1 MDLPIISAAVIGLT
15 VVSMADGIE
24 SPSTPHKAE
33 GPAALVGEH
42 LYASEDHISRWGA
55 PVRAE
60 DLALQDLGR
69 VAEVITS
76 PDGEAQGLV
85 VSVGGL
91 WGVGAEEVELGMER
105 VHLVRAQGGG
115 TRLVVDLSA
124 EGGEPPIDGVE
135 S

>member
-15 VVSMADGIE
+15 VVSMTDGIE
-24 SPSTPHKAE
+24 NPTIPHKAE
-33 GPAALVGEH
+33 GVAALVGER
-42 LYASEDHISRWGA
+42 LYASEDHIITWGA

-60 DLALQDLGR
+60 DLALEDLGL
-69 VAEVITS
+69 VSEVITS
-76 PDGEAQGLV
+76 PEGEAKGLV

-91 WGVGAEEVELGMER
+91 WGVGAQEVELGLDR
-105 VHLVRAQGGG
+105 VHLVRALGGE

-124 EGGEPPIDGVE
+124 QGGEPPVDGVE

>member
-15 VVSMADGIE
+15 VVSMTDGIG
-24 SPSTPHKAE
+24 SATAPHKAE
-33 GPAALVGEH
+33 GVAALVGEH
-42 LYASEDHISRWGA
+42 LYASEDHIVSWGP

-60 DLALQDLGR
+60 DLSLKDLGL
-69 VAEVITS
+69 VSEVITS
-76 PDGEAQGLV
+76 ATGEAQGLV

-91 WGVGAEEVELGMER
+91 WGIGAQDVQLGMDR
-105 VHLVRAQGGG
+105 VHLIRAQGGE

-124 EGGEPPIDGVE
+124 EGAEPPVDGLQ